1 MSEEIKPLDLEGMN
15 IYKKL
20 KVDFG
25 SGRTKT
31 IYDEK
36 EAIKEIKQRI
46 QEAVQ
51 GLIQEVEAKKTE
63 LENKKLKY
71 AKKTNDEGMAI
82 IEVLLSL
89 CDWFKEKIKKY
100 FPDEVKK

>member
-1 MSEEIKPLDLEGMN
+1 MSEKPLDLEGMN

-25 SGRTKT
+25 SGRTKI

-46 QEAVQ
+46 KSAVK
-51 GLIQEVEAKKTE
+51 GLLEELKLECKPYDFIEVR
-63 LENKKLKY
+63 NKKLSYEQIKQ
-71 AKKTNDEGMAI
+71 
-82 IEVLLSL
+82 L
-89 CDWFKEKIKKY
+89 IKKY
-100 FPDEVKK
+100 FPDEVKENE